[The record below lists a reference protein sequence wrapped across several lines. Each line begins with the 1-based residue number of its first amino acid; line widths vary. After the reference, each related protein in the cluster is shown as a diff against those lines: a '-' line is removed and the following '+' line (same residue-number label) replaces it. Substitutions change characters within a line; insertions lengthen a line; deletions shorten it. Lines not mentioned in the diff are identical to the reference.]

1 MTQTS
6 QKKRHWPR
14 WAWPLGLL
22 AAGAGGAAI
31 FLFRGCWHTKMGW
44 PIREGDRR
52 VRRWPDRLQLFKNY
66 MSEQPNQPQSDE
78 ILAAIVRDSDDAVF
92 SQTVDAMITSWNPT
106 AERMFGYAADEVVGQ
121 HVSILLPTNPLDDLK
136 NIVPKMGKPLHH
148 YETVRRHKDGRL
160 INVALTV
167 SPIRDRQGHVV
178 GASTIARDITARR
191 QVERTLA
198 ETMSHLA
205 YHDPL
210 TGLPNR
216 LLLSDRLAQA
226 LATVRRH
233 QDKLALVFVDIDS
246 FKSVNDR
253 FGHAIGDATLQA
265 VANSLVTCLRSSDT
279 VSRYGEDE
287 FVDLL
292 NEIKD
297 TSHAAMAVQRIAA
310 SVETVHRIGPH
321 ELQVTASIGISIC
334 PDHGQTGEVL
344 LNKADAA
351 MYRAK
356 SGRGTKYEFAA

>member
-1 MTQTS
+1 MCAQ
-6 QKKRHWPR
+6 RNP
-14 WAWPLGLL
+14 
-22 AAGAGGAAI
+22 
-31 FLFRGCWHTKMGW
+31 
-44 PIREGDRR
+44 
-52 VRRWPDRLQLFKNY
+52 
-66 MSEQPNQPQSDE
+66 SDE

-92 SQTVDAMITSWNPT
+92 SQTVDAVITSWNPA

-148 YETVRRHKDGRL
+148 YETVRRHKDGRV
-160 INVALTV
+160 IDVALTV

-191 QVERTLA
+191 QVERILA
-198 ETMSHLA
+198 ERMSHLA

-253 FGHAIGDATLQA
+253 LGHAVGDALLKA
-265 VANSLVTCLRSSDT
+265 VANSLVACLR
-279 VSRYGEDE
+279 
-287 FVDLL
+287 
-292 NEIKD
+292 
-297 TSHAAMAVQRIAA
+297 
-310 SVETVHRIGPH
+310 
-321 ELQVTASIGISIC
+321 
-334 PDHGQTGEVL
+334 
-344 LNKADAA
+344 
-351 MYRAK
+351 
-356 SGRGTKYEFAA
+356 